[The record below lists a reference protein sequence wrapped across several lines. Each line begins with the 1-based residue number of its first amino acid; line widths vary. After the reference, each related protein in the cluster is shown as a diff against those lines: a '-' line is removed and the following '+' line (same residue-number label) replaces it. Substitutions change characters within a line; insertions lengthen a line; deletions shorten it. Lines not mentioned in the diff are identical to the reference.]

1 MDNAALLLQVG
12 FRHPIDA
19 PNADEAFG
27 MIAALTGQNIPDFHA
42 AIAACLI
49 QGWIEEPIRL
59 EDHALQCHWRLVLTP
74 AGVAEARRRTG
85 A

>member
-1 MDNAALLLQVG
+1 MDSAALLLQVG
-12 FRHPIDA
+12 LRHPIDA
-19 PNADEAFG
+19 PTADDAAA
-27 MIAALTGQNIPDFHA
+27 MIKALAGQDIPDFYA
-42 AIAACLI
+42 TIAACLT